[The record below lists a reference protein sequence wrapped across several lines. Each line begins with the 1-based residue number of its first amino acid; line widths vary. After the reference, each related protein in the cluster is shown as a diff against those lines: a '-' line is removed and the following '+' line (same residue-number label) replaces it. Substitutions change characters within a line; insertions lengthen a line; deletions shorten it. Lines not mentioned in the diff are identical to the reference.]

1 MTTDRYTK
9 SVLTVIAGAL
19 IYLCIVM
26 TPFPGVQAQ
35 GMKRPGEFG
44 GPAEMVIVG
53 WKTDPLPITAT
64 RPLPIVASEPVRVI
78 TERSAGAADRVVLV
92 GWEPSAIREKPGRMQ
107 TLSNTTPVAG
117 VPVQVVQQP

>member
-9 SVLTVIAGAL
+9 TVLTVIAGAL
-19 IYLCIVM
+19 VYLCIVM
-26 TPFPGVQAQ
+26 TAFPGVQAQ

-44 GPAEMVIVG
+44 GPSEMVIVG

-78 TERSAGAADRVVLV
+78 TERSAGVADRVVLV
-92 GWEPSAIREKPGRMQ
+92 GWEADAIREKPRPMQ
-107 TLSNTTPVAG
+107 LLNNTAPG
-117 VPVQVVQQP
+117 VPVQVWRQP